1 MEYGNYIIIMCC
13 MQRIL
18 FSNTG
23 CHYSET
29 RANLPKKNGFS
40 RNRFKMIQ
48 TKKWRLDRK
57 YFTCDFKWLI
67 VHEMHGRQ
75 RHSMPDQALG
85 FKVAPP
91 LASFIQNPCANCGA
105 KTCTSSEILW
115 NLVKLNGCYSHHLS
129 SLSQVQ
135 RILWNE
141 DFSGN
146 RHGAEAKKAMW
157 HSWMNWMP
165 CIGRTCG

>member
-1 MEYGNYIIIMCC
+1 MKLVQIS
-13 MQRIL
+13 R
-18 FSNTG
+18 
-23 CHYSET
+23 
-29 RANLPKKNGFS
+29 KKNGFS

-67 VHEMHGRQ
+67 VHELHGRQ

-85 FKVAPP
+85 FKVARP

-129 SLSQVQ
+129 SLSQAQ
-135 RILWNE
+135 CILWNE

-146 RHGAEAKKAMW
+146 RHGAEAEKAMW
-157 HSWMNWMP
+157 HSLVAKAFAANRYRQSHAISRKKAAEQDGQAKRILGMW
-165 CIGRTCG
+165 